1 MEESAHVRAL
11 TRQAA
16 VMTISSETLAALIFL
31 FFGVVAMVFG
41 AGYGFGTPRA
51 LGAGAMP
58 MLVGGALCILGV
70 VQLLRA
76 FRHRAGLPSAFS
88 RSELRPLLLIL
99 AAVFAFATL
108 VIPTGLV
115 PALAAL
121 IAIAWFAEKG
131 GRGVELAAAMVVVIL
146 VMIAIFSFGLGL
158 PIRLFAW
165 RF

>member
-1 MEESAHVRAL
+1 MS
-11 TRQAA
+11 
-16 VMTISSETLAALIFL
+16 ISSETLAALIFL
-31 FFGVVAMVFG
+31 LFGAAAIALG

-58 MLVGGALCILGV
+58 ILVGVALCILGA
-70 VQLLRA
+70 VQLVRALRGGV
-76 FRHRAGLPSAFS
+76 RLPSAFS
-88 RSELRPLLLIL
+88 RSELRPVVLIL

-108 VIPTGLV
+108 VIPVGLV

-131 GRGVELAAAMVVVIL
+131 GRSLELAGAMVVVIL
-146 VMIAIFSFGLGL
+146 VMIAIFNLGLGL

>member
-1 MEESAHVRAL
+1 
-11 TRQAA
+11 
-16 VMTISSETLAALIFL
+16 MTISSETLAALIFL
-31 FFGVVAMVFG
+31 FFGAAAIAFG

-58 MLVGGALCILGV
+58 ILVGGALCILGV

-76 FRHRAGLPSAFS
+76 LRGAGLPSAFS
-88 RSELRPLLLIL
+88 RSDLRPLLLIL
-99 AAVFAFATL
+99 AAVLAFATL

-131 GRGVELAAAMVVVIL
+131 GHNVELAAAMVVVIL